1 MIHIDPVALSE
12 RFARSCFLDPQDK
25 ESAARLALAGALGF
39 GPKVTSGPLTVAEL
53 VEMRLAPIL
62 ADLAE
67 AAALEVKRA
76 YEAGLQA
83 GQELIAPAK
92 PGDLA

>member
-1 MIHIDPVALSE
+1 MIHIDPVVLSE

-25 ESAARLALAGALGF
+25 ESAGRLALAGALGF

-62 ADLAE
+62 ADLAQ
-67 AAALEVKRA
+67 AAQAEVERA
-76 YEAGLQA
+76 YAAGVRSVVALVPCRPD
-83 GQELIAPAK
+83 GPA
-92 PGDLA
+92 